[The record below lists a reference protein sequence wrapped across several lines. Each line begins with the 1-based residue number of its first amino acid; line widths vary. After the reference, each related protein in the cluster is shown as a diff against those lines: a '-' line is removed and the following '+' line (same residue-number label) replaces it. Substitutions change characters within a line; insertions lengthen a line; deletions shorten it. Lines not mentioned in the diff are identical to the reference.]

1 METKLEY
8 MKRVCN
14 ELDVALTDVTTKALH
29 VADELGINKG
39 LDMGP
44 AEVIITLRH
53 QIQVGE
59 AYNKPFEPS
68 PRPKKKVFGP
78 EFDEQP

>member
-29 VADELGINKG
+29 VAD
-39 LDMGP
+39 D
-44 AEVIITLRH
+44 V
-53 QIQVGE
+53 
-59 AYNKPFEPS
+59 S
-68 PRPKKKVFGP
+68 
-78 EFDEQP
+78 